1 MISNALLKI
10 FKPQVEFEGR
20 DALEKFTRIF
30 CDLYRIELFK
40 DGLDLIA
47 TKLQEKDLTFEI
59 KIVTGWDT
67 NQGCYLT
74 QQNKVFN
81 KVLGTFSNSIKK
93 KIIIRQFNHN
103 VMAHEMAHALE
114 FESGL
119 NLGEEFRKCI
129 GLDMKGRQPKSL
141 VLQAQ
146 VQRLMVDALKS
157 YPQHQFIS
165 ELFARYYELLS
176 TSRNVN
182 QVGAYTTSEV
192 MEFFANTTNFIEK
205 NFNPKIQSQINPKIA
220 AHSVDIVSKV
230 ALEKSEKKF
239 QERVDSFHQRTAG
252 VGGASSWSKNVRSN
266 ASWQA
271 GWNKHQEL
279 EKQKN
284 NNLNN
289 SDQ

>member
-1 MISNALLKI
+1 MISNSLLKI
-10 FKPQVEFEGR
+10 FRPQVDFEGK
-20 DALEKFTRIF
+20 DALEKFTKIF

-47 TKLQEKDLTFEI
+47 TKLHEKDLSFEI

-74 QQNKVFN
+74 EQRKTFN
-81 KVLGTFSNSIKK
+81 KFLGTFSNVVKK
-93 KIIIRQFNHN
+93 KIIIRNFNHN

-141 VLQAQ
+141 VLQGEI
-146 VQRLMVDALKS
+146 QRLMVDALKS

-182 QVGAYTTSEV
+182 QTGGYTTSEV

-205 NFNPKIQSQINPKIA
+205 KFNPKIKAQINSKIS
-220 AHSVDIVSKV
+220 AHSVEIVKKV
-230 ALEKSEKKF
+230 TLEKSEKKF
-239 QERVDSFHQRTAG
+239 QEKVDSFHQRT
-252 VGGASSWSKNVRSN
+252 SSSGSSAWSKNVRSN
-266 ASWQA
+266 ANWQA

-289 SDQ
+289 DDQ